1 MCIFNTHHSL
11 LLAFD
16 MMREIEK
23 GHNLYK
29 PRMLLEVAHLHLP
42 DILIATVSL
51 EQLWKS
57 ATRAVAPFT
66 LLQEYAGDTASALA
80 FHLSHHSNSIQ
91 NKQHCE
97 LTRIQPKHIPLPLC
111 VFYFSFKINSFFLQ
125 GQIPASCCVG
135 ENERPKAIKYL
146 FKLQNTFGAF
156 QATLSAWSHRQ
167 ETKVP
172 V

>member
-11 LLAFD
+11 LLVFD
-16 MMREIEK
+16 MMREIKK
-23 GHNLYK
+23 GHNLCK

-42 DILIATVSL
+42 DILIASVSL

-66 LLQEYAGDTASALA
+66 LLQEYTGDIAPPLA

-91 NKQHCE
+91 NKQYCE
-97 LTRIQPKHIPLPLC
+97 LTRIQPKYIPLPLC
-111 VFYFSFKINSFFLQ
+111 VFSFKISSFFFQ
-125 GQIPASCCVG
+125 GQIPASCWVG
-135 ENERPKAIKYL
+135 ENEQPKAIKYL